1 MNNNNI
7 LNLFNLSFLSDNKI
21 HNNLL
26 FKKNNKLKSKS
37 YILKQC
43 NKIKN
48 EINLSNLAKLNNNN
62 EIKYIN
68 NDLENKIKEIDCII
82 NSLKYIEYYS
92 N

>member
-7 LNLFNLSFLSDNKI
+7 LNLFNLSFLSDN
-21 HNNLL
+21 NLL

-37 YILKQC
+37 NILKYC
-43 NKIKN
+43 NKIKE
-48 EINLSNLAKLNNNN
+48 EIKLSNLAKLNDYV
-62 EIKYIN
+62 EINYIN
-68 NDLENKIKEIDCII
+68 NDLENKLKEIDYII

>member
-1 MNNNNI
+1 MNNNI

-26 FKKNNKLKSKS
+26 FNKNNKLKSRS
-37 YILKQC
+37 NILKQC
-43 NKIKN
+43 NKIKE
-48 EINLSNLAKLNNNN
+48 EIKLSNLSKLNDYI
-62 EIKYIN
+62 EINHIN
-68 NDLENKIKEIDCII
+68 NDLENKLKEIDNII

>member
-48 EINLSNLAKLNNNN
+48 EINLN
-62 EIKYIN
+62 I
-68 NDLENKIKEIDCII
+68 
-82 NSLKYIEYYS
+82 
-92 N
+92 